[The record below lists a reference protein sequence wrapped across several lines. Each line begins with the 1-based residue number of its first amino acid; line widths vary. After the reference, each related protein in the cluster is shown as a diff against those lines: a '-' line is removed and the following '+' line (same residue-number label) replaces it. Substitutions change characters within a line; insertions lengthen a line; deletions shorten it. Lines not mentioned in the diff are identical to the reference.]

1 MKKTAAEL
9 AVVDQILSFE
19 HNRASL
25 EERVAQLQ
33 ALRLSQE
40 ASSQLDQLLCDR
52 LLTFQRG
59 LLEARDHQRKLR
71 NLLDRM
77 EAPPFFPATFIQGTS
92 GPEGGRA
99 FVQIGNTRRVIVLGT
114 GVDPASLR
122 TGDEVLLNSE
132 LSLLVAK
139 SPNGLPRG
147 GETAVFERRLPDGRL
162 VLRHRDDGILVDPAA
177 ALREENLEP
186 GDLIRCDRAAWLAF
200 EKIERARGS
209 RHFIDETPTVR
220 FAQIGGLEA
229 EIERIQ
235 RTLGL
240 HLFHADTARKYGLK
254 RRGSLLLVGP
264 SGTGK
269 TMLAKALANWL
280 ATLTPTGQCRF
291 MNIKPSELHSFWYGQ
306 TEANYREAFRAAREA
321 GAGDPPVPTVMFFDE
336 VDSIGMARGQ
346 YNAHVDDRVLTAFM
360 AELDGLADR
369 GNIVVVGATN
379 RRDALDPALLRPGR
393 LGDLVLEVPRPRM
406 QAAEAIFTKHLHA
419 DIPLCRN
426 GHKRDADATR
436 SAIIRSAVVRIFAPN
451 GDNQLANL
459 QFRDGKRRAIRSA
472 DLVNGA
478 LIANIV
484 NSAIERAC
492 QRELDTGESG
502 LTADD
507 IGWAL
512 EEEFANAAR
521 ALTPRNCRQHLF
533 DLPQDLDVVSVEPV
547 ARRHRARPASSQPA
561 TEFA

>member
-9 AVVDQILSFE
+9 AVVDQILSLE

-25 EERVAQLQ
+25 EQRVAQLQ

-77 EAPPFFPATFIQGTS
+77 EAPPFFPATFIQGTP

-200 EKIERARGS
+200 EKIERAR
-209 RHFIDETPTVR
+209 E
-220 FAQIGGLEA
+220 IG
-229 EIERIQ
+229 R
-235 RTLGL
+235 
-240 HLFHADTARKYGLK
+240 
-254 RRGSLLLVGP
+254 
-264 SGTGK
+264 
-269 TMLAKALANWL
+269 
-280 ATLTPTGQCRF
+280 
-291 MNIKPSELHSFWYGQ
+291 
-306 TEANYREAFRAAREA
+306 
-321 GAGDPPVPTVMFFDE
+321 
-336 VDSIGMARGQ
+336 
-346 YNAHVDDRVLTAFM
+346 AHV
-360 AELDGLADR
+360 
-369 GNIVVVGATN
+369 
-379 RRDALDPALLRPGR
+379 
-393 LGDLVLEVPRPRM
+393 
-406 QAAEAIFTKHLHA
+406 
-419 DIPLCRN
+419 
-426 GHKRDADATR
+426 
-436 SAIIRSAVVRIFAPN
+436 
-451 GDNQLANL
+451 
-459 QFRDGKRRAIRSA
+459 
-472 DLVNGA
+472 
-478 LIANIV
+478 
-484 NSAIERAC
+484 
-492 QRELDTGESG
+492 
-502 LTADD
+502 
-507 IGWAL
+507 
-512 EEEFANAAR
+512 
-521 ALTPRNCRQHLF
+521 
-533 DLPQDLDVVSVEPV
+533 
-547 ARRHRARPASSQPA
+547 
-561 TEFA
+561 